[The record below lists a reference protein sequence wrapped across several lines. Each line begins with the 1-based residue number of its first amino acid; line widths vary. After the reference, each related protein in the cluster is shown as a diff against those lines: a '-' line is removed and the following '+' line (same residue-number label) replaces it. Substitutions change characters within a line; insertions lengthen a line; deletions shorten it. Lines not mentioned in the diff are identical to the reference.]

1 MDPRLKT
8 ELWVLAT
15 VRRCNVE
22 NVPCT
27 VARRGDRDAGAVLL
41 KVNRFTDGCTI
52 LTQSRSLDGELVWT
66 RGTGPTPVSESDADA
81 YIARQI
87 KRDPDLWVLEI
98 EDRQNRKPFDGR
110 IV

>member
-27 VARRGDRDAGAVLL
+27 IARRGDRDAGAVLL
-41 KVNRFTDGCTI
+41 KVNRFADGCTI

-66 RGTGPTPVSESDADA
+66 RGTGSTPVSEADADA

-87 KRDPDLWVLEI
+87 NRDPDLWVLEI

>member
-22 NVPCT
+22 NVACT

-41 KVNRFTDGCTI
+41 KVNRFADGCTI
-52 LTQSRSLDGELVWT
+52 LTQSRALDGELVWT
-66 RGTGPTPVSESDADA
+66 RGTGPSPVSEADADA
-81 YIARQI
+81 YIERQI

-98 EDRQNRKPFDGR
+98 EDRQNRQPFDGR
-110 IV
+110 VV